1 MEVREKE
8 GGTSVPSPLEGERQ
22 GEGSDIAVLP
32 RFYSELRLAVFHGRR
47 YNRNMSETAL
57 IVGAGPRTGGA
68 IGRLAAADGMKVA
81 LAARAPDKLS
91 ALAGEIGARTYGCDA
106 TKRDEVDRLFAA
118 VESELGVPD
127 LVVFNPAGR
136 VAGAIQDIDPEDA
149 ERSLAILNGAFLV
162 ARAAARGMVARGSGT
177 IAFTGALTSVKA
189 PAGQSVIAMYKFGI
203 RGLAQAL
210 ARELH
215 PQGVHVGH
223 VYVVGGIA
231 PLDPASR
238 KGEDANAL
246 GDEIARAFLT
256 LHRQHRSVWSWE
268 LGIGP
273 WSGEVA

>member
-1 MEVREKE
+1 VAEV
-8 GGTSVPSPLEGERQ
+8 
-22 GEGSDIAVLP
+22 
-32 RFYSELRLAVFHGRR
+32 
-47 YNRNMSETAL
+47 AL

-68 IGRLAAADGMKVA
+68 IGRLAAAEGMQVA
-81 LAARAPDKLS
+81 LAARTPDRI
-91 ALAGEIGARTYGCDA
+91 AGLASEIGAKTYGCDA
-106 TKRDEVDRLFAA
+106 TQRDQVDRLFAA
-118 VESELGVPD
+118 VESDLGVPD

-136 VAGAIQDIDPEDA
+136 VAGAIQDIEPQDA

-162 ARAAARGMVARGSGT
+162 AQAASRGMIARGSGT
-177 IAFTGALTSVKA
+177 IAFTGAATSVKA

-215 PQGVHVGH
+215 PKGVHVGH
-223 VYVVGGIA
+223 VYVLGGIA
-231 PLDPASR
+231 PLDPAQR
-238 KGEDANAL
+238 QGEDANAL